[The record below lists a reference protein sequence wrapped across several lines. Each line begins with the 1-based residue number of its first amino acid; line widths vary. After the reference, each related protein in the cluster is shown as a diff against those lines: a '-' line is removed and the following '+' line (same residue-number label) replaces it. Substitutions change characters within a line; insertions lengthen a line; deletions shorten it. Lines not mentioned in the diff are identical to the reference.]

1 SFRSSYLFTKF
12 YIKNSIFHI
21 IKLISEPIVEMEGS
35 SQFDGRSMPKLTYLL
50 VNQIRRSIRRK
61 HTLPNYKIRFKPFF
75 EILYNQKLY
84 KADLADFLDKKK
96 TSASKFGECAEYS
109 SLCERLG
116 VDLSSVGKLQINLK
130 SCDRLPEALYSL
142 NQAQSPKVD
151 TQLIQKTASSLHL
164 NLLSGMPAEKEQS
177 FVYLTTSI
185 DSHSME
191 QLMDKR
197 TSREHWPFIEFEIQ
211 KTNANQMIGINFM
224 EVFFINKTE
233 ICIQKISP
241 DSLAC
246 KIKTIKKFD
255 ILYSIN
261 QVRCTS
267 IKTLNK
273 LIQKS
278 AFQPIKF
285 VVQRPIVVS
294 KKPMVKMSNFP
305 MRLSSVMDEEA
316 NESDHK
322 VLNENFAIN
331 TSASGLVDF
340 YCSVSECAMDFQIN
354 LLS

>member
-1 SFRSSYLFTKF
+1 
-12 YIKNSIFHI
+12 
-21 IKLISEPIVEMEGS
+21 MEGS

-75 EILYNQKLY
+75 EIIYNQKLY
-84 KADLADFLDKKK
+84 KSDLSDFLAKKN
-96 TSASKFGECAEYS
+96 SSEFRKFSECGEYTA
-109 SLCERLG
+109 LCEKLG
-116 VDLSSVGKLQINLK
+116 VDLSSVGILQINLK

-142 NQAQSPKVD
+142 NQNQNPKPD
-151 TQLIQKTASSLHL
+151 TQLIQKTASTLHL
-164 NLLSGMPAEKEQS
+164 NLLGSSPSEKEQN

-197 TSREHWPFIEFEIQ
+197 TSRENWPFIEFEIQ
-211 KTNANQMIGINFM
+211 KTNANQMIGIIFM

-233 ICIQKISP
+233 ICIQKINE
-241 DSLAC
+241 DSLAG

-267 IKTLNK
+267 VKTLNK

-278 AFQPIKF
+278 GFQPIKF
-285 VVQRPIVVS
+285 VVQRPIIVS
-294 KKPMVKMSNFP
+294 KKPIVKMSNFP
-305 MRLSSVMDEEA
+305 MRLSSLMDEETTEIEQKIA
-316 NESDHK
+316 NEN
-322 VLNENFAIN
+322 LNIN
-331 TSASGLVDF
+331 TSASSLVDF
-340 YCSVSECAMDFQIN
+340 YSNVSECALVSDFFVPK
-354 LLS
+354 